1 MQTFILRIIDDQ
13 GEAHNHI
20 LGDWYL
26 ATRPGHPTFERIEK
40 RAEKRKLEEGDFLL
54 CIIHS
59 SQANQTFLFK
69 RTTKAAYIMTDN
81 GSTFECLY
89 SS

>member
-1 MQTFILRIIDDQ
+1 MQTFVLRIIDDQ
-13 GEAHNHI
+13 DEAHNHI
-20 LGDWYL
+20 LGHWY
-26 ATRPGHPTFERIEK
+26 AAVKPGSPTFERIEK
-40 RAEKRKLEEGDFLL
+40 GHKRELEKGDFLL
-54 CIIHS
+54 CIVNS

-69 RTTKAAYIMTDN
+69 RTTKAAYVMLDN